1 MQGRID
7 EVEEVSKSIL
17 DKLDRGMP
25 GYEATSG
32 RYASYYL
39 GYVYTN
45 TNPDVEKAKSYYKRA
60 VVYSEQSKAYD
71 SGYYLGS
78 LAALGRIYDREDNI
92 DEARKYYNVL
102 LDRAEKKTE
111 HYKEAKEYMSR
122 HKERK
127 RRKNDRA

>member
-1 MQGRID
+1 
-7 EVEEVSKSIL
+7 
-17 DKLDRGMP
+17 MP

-78 LAALGRIYDREDNI
+78 LAALGRIYDREDNVE
-92 DEARKYYNVL
+92 EARKYYQSVAGPG
-102 LDRAEKKTE
+102 R
-111 HYKEAKEYMSR
+111 KE
-122 HKERK
+122 
-127 RRKNDRA
+127 D